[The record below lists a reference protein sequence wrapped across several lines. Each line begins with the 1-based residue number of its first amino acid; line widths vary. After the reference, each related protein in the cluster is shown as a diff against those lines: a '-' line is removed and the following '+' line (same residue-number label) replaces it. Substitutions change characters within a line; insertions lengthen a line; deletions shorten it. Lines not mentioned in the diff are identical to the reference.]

1 MMANRGRDTSPEL
14 ALRRRLHALGL
25 RYYVNRRPVR
35 TVARTADIV
44 FPRSKVAVFVDGCYW
59 HCCPIHG
66 TRPRANADFWTAKL
80 DGNMSRDQET
90 NRSLIEAGWTVVRI
104 WEHDDP
110 DTAATLVQSIVSR
123 DAVRERGVVRLV
135 QDQPVRD

>member
-1 MMANRGRDTSPEL
+1 MMANRGRNTTPEL
-14 ALRRRLHALGL
+14 SLRRRLHALGL

-66 TRPRANADFWTAKL
+66 TRPRTNADFWSAKL
-80 DGNMSRDQET
+80 DRNANRDLET
-90 NRSLIEAGWTVVRI
+90 NQALIDAGWTVVRI

-110 DTAATLVQSIVSR
+110 DAAASLVRSVISHRTTANA
-123 DAVRERGVVRLV
+123 AVVRL
-135 QDQPVRD
+135 